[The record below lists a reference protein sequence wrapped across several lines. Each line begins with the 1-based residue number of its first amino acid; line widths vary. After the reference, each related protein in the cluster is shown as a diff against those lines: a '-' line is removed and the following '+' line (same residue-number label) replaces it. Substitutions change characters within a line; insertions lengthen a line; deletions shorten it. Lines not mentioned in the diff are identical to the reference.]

1 MHKHKILKIS
11 PQNKELQNS
20 LSKSLGV
27 SKILSQLLIN
37 RGISSASAAK
47 KFLKAQLSDLLDPF
61 SFPDMYKAVSLITE
75 SAKKNEKIMIF
86 GDYDVDGVTSAALL
100 KNTLAKKGIKAL
112 HHLPHRVR
120 EGYGLNK
127 ETLQMLKGKDV
138 KLLITA
144 DCGTS
149 NFDEI
154 TELNKHN
161 IKVIVTD
168 HHQPQGEH
176 VPSAAAIINPK
187 LKNCAYKDKDLAGV
201 GVAYKLCQAL
211 TGEDLR
217 EDLDLVSLGTIADVV
232 PLVGENR
239 IIAKAGLKKITEA
252 KRTGIK
258 ALIEVSRIGRKEIN
272 STFVSFILGPRINAS
287 GRMDT
292 AETSFRLLTCN
303 DKEEADQLAKTID
316 TYNRQRQKIESGI
329 MEEAQAIIDSGQ
341 INIKDHKVIVVAK
354 EGWHQGVLGIVA
366 SKLMDRFYRPTIAI
380 SMTDRL
386 CKGSGRSIKNFHLFS
401 ALMECQELLENYGG
415 HSHAVGLVVTRDN
428 LEEFKDKINLLAR
441 KRLLLEDLLP
451 SLEVDM
457 ALNLSDLSYS
467 LVHELKRMEPF
478 GSANPRPLFYT
489 PGLKLKSEPAVLSRD
504 TLKFWVTDGVLTYPV
519 IGFGMGSFKSSLIS
533 ASLIDL
539 VYTPQIDN
547 WRDDQ
552 AIILEAKEMIFK

>member
-20 LSKSLGV
+20 LSKALGI

-47 KFLKAQLSDLLDPF
+47 KFLKAELSDLLDPF
-61 SFPDMYKAVSLITE
+61 SFPDMHKAVRLIEE
-75 SAKKNEKIMIF
+75 SAKKKEKIMIF
-86 GDYDVDGVTSAALL
+86 GDYDVDGVTSTALL

-127 ETLQMLKGKDV
+127 KTLEMLKGKDI
-138 KLLITA
+138 KLLVTA

-154 TELNKHN
+154 EELNKHN

-168 HHQPQGEH
+168 HHQPQGER
-176 VPSAAAIINPK
+176 VPSASAIINPK
-187 LKNCAYKDKDLAGV
+187 LKGCAYKDKDLAGV

-239 IIAKAGLKKITEA
+239 IIAKVGLKKITQA
-252 KRTGIK
+252 KRIGIK
-258 ALIEVSRIGRKEIN
+258 ALIEVSRIGKKEIN

-292 AETSFRLLTCN
+292 AETSFRLLTSN

-329 MEEAQAIIDSGQ
+329 MEEAQAIIEGQ
-341 INIKDHKVIVVAK
+341 MDFKERKVIVVAK

-401 ALMECQELLENYGG
+401 ALMECEEILENYGG
-415 HSHAVGLVVTRDN
+415 HSHAVGLVVLRDN
-428 LEEFKDKINLLAR
+428 LEEFKDKINLLANN
-441 KRLLLEDLLP
+441 RLSLEDLLP
-451 SLEVDM
+451 SLEIDM
-457 ALNLSDLSYS
+457 ALNLSDLDYS
-467 LVHELKRMEPF
+467 LVDELKQMEPF

-489 PGLKLKSEPAVLSRD
+489 SGLKLKSEPAVLSRD
-504 TLKFWVTDGVLTYPV
+504 TLKFWVTDGELTYPV
-519 IGFGMGSFKSSLIS
+519 IGFGMGSFK
-533 ASLIDL
+533 ASLINASQVDL

-552 AIILEAKEMIFK
+552 AIILEAKDMFFK

>member
-20 LSKSLGV
+20 LSKSLGI

-47 KFLKAQLSDLLDPF
+47 KFLKAELSDLLDPF
-61 SFPDMYKAVSLITE
+61 SFPDMHKAVRLITE
-75 SAKKNEKIMIF
+75 SAKKKEKIMIF

-100 KNTLAKKGIKAL
+100 KNTLARKGIKAL

-127 ETLQMLKGKDV
+127 NTLEMLKGYGI
-138 KLLITA
+138 KLLVTA

-154 TELNKHN
+154 KELNKHN

-168 HHQPQGEH
+168 HHQPQGER
-176 VPSAAAIINPK
+176 VPSASAIINPK

-211 TGEDLR
+211 TGEDLG

-232 PLVGENR
+232 PLMGENR
-239 IIAKAGLKKITEA
+239 IIAKVGLKKITQA
-252 KRTGIK
+252 KRIGIK
-258 ALIEVSRIGRKEIN
+258 ALIEVSRIGKKEIN

-292 AETSFRLLTCN
+292 AETSFRLLTSN

-329 MEEAQAIIDSGQ
+329 MEEAQAIIEGQ
-341 INIKDHKVIVVAK
+341 MDFKERKVIVVAK

-401 ALMECQELLENYGG
+401 ALMECEEFLENYGG

-428 LEEFKDKINLLAR
+428 LEEFKDKINLLA
-441 KRLLLEDLLP
+441 KDRLSLEDLLP

-457 ALNLSDLSYS
+457 ALNLSELSYS
-467 LVHELKRMEPF
+467 LVDELKRMEPF

-519 IGFGMGSFKSSLIS
+519 IGFGMGSFKNSLIN
-533 ASLIDL
+533 ASCVDL

-552 AIILEAKEMIFK
+552 AIILEAKDMFFK

>member
-20 LSKSLGV
+20 LSKALGI

-47 KFLKAQLSDLLDPF
+47 KFLKAELSDLLDPF
-61 SFPDMYKAVSLITE
+61 SFPDMHKAVRLIEE
-75 SAKKNEKIMIF
+75 SAKKKEKIMIF
-86 GDYDVDGVTSAALL
+86 GDYDVDGVTSTALL

-127 ETLQMLKGKDV
+127 KTLEMLKGKDI
-138 KLLITA
+138 KLLVTA

-154 TELNKHN
+154 EELNKHN

-168 HHQPQGEH
+168 HHQPQGER
-176 VPSAAAIINPK
+176 VPSASAIINPK
-187 LKNCAYKDKDLAGV
+187 LKGCAYKDKDLAGV

-239 IIAKAGLKKITEA
+239 IIAKVGLKKITQA
-252 KRTGIK
+252 KRIGIK
-258 ALIEVSRIGRKEIN
+258 ALIEVSRIGKKEIN

-292 AETSFRLLTCN
+292 AETSFRLLTSN

-329 MEEAQAIIDSGQ
+329 MEEAQAIIEGEMDF
-341 INIKDHKVIVVAK
+341 KERKVIVVAK

-401 ALMECQELLENYGG
+401 ALMECEEILENYGG
-415 HSHAVGLVVTRDN
+415 HSHAVGLVVLRDN
-428 LEEFKDKINLLAR
+428 LEEFKDKINLLANN
-441 KRLLLEDLLP
+441 RLSLEDLLP
-451 SLEVDM
+451 SLEIDM
-457 ALNLSDLSYS
+457 ALNLSDLDYS
-467 LVHELKRMEPF
+467 LVDELKQMEPF

-489 PGLKLKSEPAVLSRD
+489 SGLKLKSEPAVLSRD
-504 TLKFWVTDGVLTYPV
+504 TLKFWVTDGELTYPV
-519 IGFGMGSFKSSLIS
+519 IGFGMGSFK
-533 ASLIDL
+533 ASLINASQVDL

-552 AIILEAKEMIFK
+552 AIILEAKDMFFK